1 MTTTTWIIL
10 ILEALAFPPGNVL
23 LFGLAA
29 LFTRGGWR
37 RVVLGA
43 AFVLLYLQ
51 SAPATVDAF
60 TAPLE
65 RYPPLELEHLPTADA
80 IVVLG
85 GGRYLRAP
93 EYGRDSASTLS
104 LERLQYAADLERA
117 TGLPLLIS
125 GGSVQGEPDAEASI
139 MAELLHTTFGIKTE
153 IVTETRSRNTAEN
166 ALYSKE
172 LLDAHRWHRVFLVT
186 HARTGFATSRGHV
199 RKEWRSRRSGTAAIR
214 HAARRRSDGGR
225 RVAAL
230 CASHA
235 AVPRGMPR
243 IRGCSLVSPALLSAV
258 GRATGALHMPSGRLL
273 G

>member
-1 MTTTTWIIL
+1 MTTSTSITL
-10 ILEALAFPPGNVL
+10 TLEALAFPPGNVL

-29 LFTRGGWR
+29 LFVRGGLR

-60 TAPLE
+60 IAPLE

-85 GGRYLRAP
+85 GGRYWRAP
-93 EYGRDSASTLS
+93 EYGRDSASTPS

-117 TGLPLLIS
+117 SGLPLLIS
-125 GGSVQGEPDAEASI
+125 GGSVQGEPEAEASI
-139 MAELLHTTFGIKTE
+139 MAELLRTTFGIKTE

-172 LLDAHRWHRVFLVT
+172 LLDAHGWHRVFLVT
-186 HARTGFATSRGHV
+186 HARDLPRAVAIFEKNSVAVIPAPLRFDT
-199 RKEWRSRRSGTAAIR
+199 RRDEDLMVVDAW
-214 HAARRRSDGGR
+214 
-225 RVAAL
+225 L
-230 CASHA
+230 
-235 AVPRGMPR
+235 P
-243 IRGCSLVSPALLSAV
+243 SAV
-258 GRATGALHMPSGRLL
+258 AMRQFREACHEYVGLL
-273 G
+273 WYRVRY

>member
-85 GGRYLRAP
+85 GGRYSRAP

-186 HARTGFATSRGHV
+186 HARDLPRAVAMFEKNGVAVVPAPLRFDT
-199 RKEWRSRRSGTAAIR
+199 RRDEDLMVVGAW
-214 HAARRRSDGGR
+214 
-225 RVAAL
+225 L
-230 CASHA
+230 
-235 AVPRGMPR
+235 P
-243 IRGCSLVSPALLSAV
+243 SAQAMRQFREACHEYV
-258 GRATGALHMPSGRLL
+258 GALWYRLRY
-273 G
+273 